1 MRMGQDHFTP
11 VDQSKTNTQ
20 LFGSMLDN
28 KHFAAAP
35 PLNCPQM
42 RLTVIIEILLSI
54 LRNQ

>member
-1 MRMGQDHFTP
+1 MGQDHFTP

-42 RLTVIIEILLSI
+42 PLTVIIEILLSI